1 VGQQQVREPGVLG
14 EQQGLVALG
23 QHLLE
28 DLLQADHLARPA
40 THEGAVVQELGEC
53 EVSITGWFE

>member
-40 THEGAVVQELGEC
+40 THEEPSCRNWGSAR
-53 EVSITGWFE
+53 